1 MSGYSPVAIRCA
13 GVLLNRRKK
22 WPVQPPDP
30 AQKQSAVIQIGFQ
43 YRLGNER
50 RSYRTRSG
58 QSPWWIEWKF
68 LPLDHQNR
76 KYIAVY
82 LDNPSDYIIRGATV
96 SAQIK
101 LKSAGDDAAIT
112 VPSAPCVGPHSEF
125 RVLARTATD
134 GQTCIVTLSA
144 EHSKLV
150 PERDFDAS
158 SKTVDLDALEL
169 RWWFTSVAGHSQPIK
184 VLRDFADWL
193 GIDKLKAQFARVNR

>member
-1 MSGYSPVAIRCA
+1 
-13 GVLLNRRKK
+13 
-22 WPVQPPDP
+22 
-30 AQKQSAVIQIGFQ
+30 VIQIGFQ

-112 VPSAPCVGPHSEF
+112 VAR
-125 RVLARTATD
+125 RVLGHILNFEYSR
-134 GQTCIVTLSA
+134 GRPQTGKPVLS
-144 EHSKLV
+144 
-150 PERDFDAS
+150 R
-158 SKTVDLDALEL
+158 
-169 RWWFTSVAGHSQPIK
+169 
-184 VLRDFADWL
+184 
-193 GIDKLKAQFARVNR
+193 